1 MGALRLI
8 LGDQLSLSI
17 SSLEDTHL
25 TKDLVLI
32 CEVSDQLTRVKHH
45 IKKLAFILSAMR
57 HFASELEANGYQVTY
72 SKLDD
77 ETNTDDLKEEVR
89 RAIKQYKAER
99 IVVTCPSDYDTFRD
113 MLVWRDECGIPIE
126 FRDET

>member
-17 SSLEDTHL
+17 SSLEDARL
-25 TKDLVLI
+25 AKDLVLM

-57 HFASELEANGYQVTY
+57 HFASELEVNGH
-72 SKLDD
+72 
-77 ETNTDDLKEEVR
+77 
-89 RAIKQYKAER
+89 
-99 IVVTCPSDYDTFRD
+99 
-113 MLVWRDECGIPIE
+113 
-126 FRDET
+126 

>member
-1 MGALRLI
+1 MGVLRLI

-17 SSLEDTHL
+17 SSLEDTRL
-25 TKDLVLI
+25 AKDLVLM

-57 HFASELEANGYQVTY
+57 HFASELEANGHQVAY

-77 ETNTDDLKEEVR
+77 ETNT
-89 RAIKQYKAER
+89 
-99 IVVTCPSDYDTFRD
+99 S
-113 MLVWRDECGIPIE
+113 
-126 FRDET
+126 